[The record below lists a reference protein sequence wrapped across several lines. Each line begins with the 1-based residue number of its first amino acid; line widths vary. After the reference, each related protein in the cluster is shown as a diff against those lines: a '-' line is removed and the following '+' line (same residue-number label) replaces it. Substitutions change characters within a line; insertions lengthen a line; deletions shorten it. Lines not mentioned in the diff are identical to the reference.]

1 MLLALA
7 LRVPAIISNDMST
20 DDIKRSI
27 IREKLAKLNDLET
40 ASALIDHFFGR
51 ELFRRLCDFF
61 EGKGLDEKKNKAV
74 GKE

>member
-1 MLLALA
+1 M
-7 LRVPAIISNDMST
+7 PAIISNDMST

-40 ASALIDHFFGR
+40 ASALIDHFFGS